1 MSRLQT
7 KCVFASTTAHL
18 LLLALLVVSSAFV
31 KPPPKPDNVKFVRI
45 FDASKITDDET
56 QGGGNPNVPSDV
68 QPAPAPP
75 PQAAQVIPQ
84 PTAPAIQEPPTKLI
98 EPEKKPEPPK
108 HEPKKKKQPE
118 PTPEPPKKEAKKPE
132 TKTEARKIE
141 RKADSKKVVPK
152 TQLVDHPVETQKP
165 EKPKVQVDLTVK
177 TAKED
182 PEFQKRKIERER
194 ERERAAKEAREREEA
209 ARQAEIRAQMEL
221 REAVQREYRERQQAL
236 GTIVGNVDTGLARTT
251 NVEMPGPGGEAF
263 INYADLIWSKYY
275 KEWQR
280 PEDHEVRAPVRV
292 EIVVNRDGRIV
303 SANIV
308 KSSGDAALD
317 RSVRQTLERVHSL
330 PAFPEGAKDA
340 QRTFTINFYLKS
352 KRSLG

>member
-7 KCVFASTTAHL
+7 KCVFASATAHL
-18 LLLALLVVSSAFV
+18 LLLAVLVVSSAFV

-75 PQAAQVIPQ
+75 PQVAPVIPQ
-84 PTAPAIQEPPTKLI
+84 PTPPIQQEPPIKPP
-98 EPEKKPEPPK
+98 EPEKKQEPPK
-108 HEPKKKKQPE
+108 HEQKKKKTQEPPPE
-118 PTPEPPKKEAKKPE
+118 PIKKEAKKPE
-132 TKTEARKIE
+132 KTETPKVQ

-182 PEFQKRKIERER
+182 PDYQKRKIERER

-209 ARQAEIRAQMEL
+209 QRQADIRAQMEI
-221 REAVQREYRERQQAL
+221 RDAMQREYKERQQAL
-236 GTIVGNVDTGLARTT
+236 NGIVGSIENKMSSGVAI
-251 NVEMPGPGGEAF
+251 EMPQGDGSQAF
-263 INYADLIWSKYY
+263 INYADFIWSKYY
-275 KEWQR
+275 QAWVTPDDR
-280 PEDHEVRAPVRV
+280 DVRNPVKV
-292 EIVVNRDGRIV
+292 EIVVARDGRII

-317 RSVRQTLERVHSL
+317 KSVRQALDRVRSL
-330 PAFPEGAKDA
+330 PAFPQGAKDA
-340 QRTFTINFYLKS
+340 ERTFKISFNLKS
-352 KRSLG
+352 KNQRG